1 MKSIVVTSIVF
12 GLVFA
17 AALGGMSLRSILPQ
31 NLLVSDDKEVIRLT
45 TGVITTMSGLVL
57 GMLVS
62 SAKSSH
68 DARKNEVAEMSTKIV
83 TIDRLLA
90 GYGPEIGTIRAE
102 FRRLVEV
109 GVDRIWPHRDA
120 LPFDLKPAGDGQ
132 ILFEQIQLL
141 EPKNDR
147 QAAAIAQ
154 AIPLIHGL
162 RQTQWL
168 MFLKTEQTALP
179 LPLLVVL
186 VSWLA
191 AIFFSFGLFVSP
203 DAIVLVTFTCG
214 ALGVSAAIF
223 IILAMFTPFSG
234 ILRISP
240 APILETLGEMR
251 R

>member
-17 AALGGMSLRSILPQ
+17 AALAGMSLRPILPHH
-31 NLLVSDDKEVIRLT
+31 LLGSEDKEVVRLT
-45 TGVITTMSGLVL
+45 AGVITTMSALVL

-62 SAKSSH
+62 SSKSSH

-83 TIDRLLA
+83 IIDRLLA
-90 GYGPEIGTIRAE
+90 GYGPETGEIRAE
-102 FRRLVEV
+102 FRRQLEV
-109 GVDRIWPHRDA
+109 GVERIWPHRRA
-120 LPFDLKPAGDGQ
+120 LPFDLKPTGHGQ
-132 ILFEQIQLL
+132 IIFEQIQRL

-168 MFLKTEQTALP
+168 MFLKTKQTALP

-191 AIFFSFGLFVSP
+191 AIFFSFGLFVLP
-203 DAIVLVTFTCG
+203 DSIVLVTFACG
-214 ALGVSAAIF
+214 ALGVSSAIF

-251 R
+251 P